1 MWQAPVVGIS
11 RPPAQPDRAQHSGS
25 VALPGA
31 ALSVPV
37 QALQQQWE
45 ALQLDRGLLMQ
56 QLSAEKDGHETD
68 KVKIKEAE

>member
-1 MWQAPVVGIS
+1 M
-11 RPPAQPDRAQHSGS
+11 
-25 VALPGA
+25 ALPGA